1 MTDSPK
7 NLGASVR
14 QRLLNLSRASGTDF
28 VVTLSNYALERLLYR
43 LSCSQHRDRFVLKGA
58 MLFRIWSD
66 EPHRATRDMDLLAFG
81 SPATEEIA
89 RIFREACRLEV
100 DDDGVA
106 FQPESVR
113 TEDIREAQEYDGI
126 RVRMTAMISQARAS
140 LKIDVGFG
148 DAVVP
153 HAEETPYPTLLDFPA
168 PTIRAYARET
178 VIAEKF
184 HAMVSLGIANSRMKD
199 FYDLYALAT
208 SCEFSGSVICSAIR
222 ATFERR
228 TTPMP
233 SAAPI
238 ALTTEFS
245 KDTTKMTQWR
255 AFVTGGSVGKASSD
269 LSEVVAMLGL
279 FLLPPVNSL
288 SAGQSF
294 EKKWVPPGPWVPE
307 QMSG

>member
-7 NLGASVR
+7 SVGASVR

-58 MLFRIWSD
+58 MLFRIWSE
-66 EPHRATRDMDLLAFG
+66 EPHRATRDMDLLAYG
-81 SPATEEIA
+81 SPAAEEIA
-89 RIFREACRLEV
+89 GVFREACALEV
-100 DDDGVA
+100 QDDGVL
-106 FQPESVR
+106 FQHESVLA
-113 TEDIREAQEYDGI
+113 EDIREAQEYDGI
-126 RVRMTAMISQARAS
+126 RVRITAMIAGARVS

-153 HAEETPYPTLLDFPA
+153 AAEETRYPTLLGFPA
-168 PTIRAYARET
+168 PQIKAYARET

-208 SCEFSGSVICSAIR
+208 SCEFSGSVICSAIH

-228 TTPMP
+228 STQVP
-233 SAAPI
+233 SAVPV
-238 ALTTEFS
+238 ALTAEFS
-245 KDTTKMTQWR
+245 QDPTKMTQWR
-255 AFVTGGSVGKASSD
+255 AFVTGGSVSIESFD
-269 LSEVVAMLGL
+269 LSEVVVTLGS
-279 FLLPPVNSL
+279 FLLPPVKSL
-288 SAGQSF
+288 FVGQPF
-294 EKKWVPPGPWVPE
+294 DKKWVPPGPWVP
-307 QMSG
+307 